1 MDDNLKRLLNTLGM
15 ARRAGELTVGQDH
28 VFDKFREH
36 VKLLVILANDCSG
49 TVLRKT
55 KAAVERGEAHAIV
68 LKEADRSVLG
78 SFIGAQTAQ
87 IAALPAESGFAAKV
101 LSLQD
106 RSDAHE

>member
-1 MDDNLKRLLNTLGM
+1 MDENLKLLLNTLGM
-15 ARRAGELTVGQDH
+15 ARRAGDLTVGQDH
-28 VFDKFREH
+28 VFDRYRAHE
-36 VKLLVILANDCSG
+36 KLLVILACDCSG

-55 KAAVERGEAHAIV
+55 RAAVERGEASTIE
-68 LKEADRSVLG
+68 LKDADRSVLG

-101 LSLQD
+101 LSLYD

>member
-1 MDDNLKRLLNTLGM
+1 MDEKLKQLLNSLGM
-15 ARRAGELTVGQDH
+15 ARRAGMLTVGQDH

-36 VKLLVILANDCSG
+36 GSLLVILANDCSN

-55 KAAVERGEAHAIV
+55 KAAAERGEAQALT
-68 LKEADRSVLG
+68 LKDADRHVLG
-78 SFIGAQTAQ
+78 SFIGAQEAQ

-101 LSLQD
+101 LSLYD

>member
-1 MDDNLKRLLNTLGM
+1 MTMALISVLATLALVLALNWN
-15 ARRAGELTVGQDH
+15 R
-28 VFDKFREH
+28 FRSMG
-36 VKLLVILANDCSG
+36 SG

-55 KAAVERGEAHAIV
+55 RAAVERGEASTIE
-68 LKEADRSVLG
+68 LKDADRSVLG

-101 LSLQD
+101 LSLYD